1 MAARPHM
8 FRREVARSIR
18 GSLGRFLAIMG
29 IVALGCGFFAG
40 LQMTGPDMRAAADRW
55 YDGTKLWDLRVV
67 STLGFSDDDVARVRS
82 VEGVEAAMP
91 ARSCDA
97 MVSIGDEQ
105 EAARITSIDTAA
117 AAASEVTGLYTVASD
132 DPDYLNRPMLRAG
145 RWPETADECVVSSDA
160 VDGFAVGDT
169 VEVLYGAE
177 DLDDTLAVRTFHVV
191 GAVSSSDYPYTAS
204 FGSTTLGSGQI
215 DEYLY
220 VQDAAF
226 AEDMPYTEIFATVA
240 GAADE
245 LSESD
250 AYQDTVD
257 RVKDRL
263 EDREGALATARRDD
277 LRDEAQSRLDER
289 RAEYEREKTDAQ
301 ARLADAAAQLEDSH
315 TELEQ
320 GEGDYADGL
329 ASYRSGVRELAS
341 QRESAQSRLAAAEQQ
356 IADGQ
361 AQLDAQVAQLD
372 ASAEAVEQARA
383 GIPALT
389 DGIAQTDAGI
399 AQAREQAAAA
409 LAAQLGQ
416 QPTDEQVDALLAEN
430 VDYQQALATRSA
442 LADQLTQAQA
452 AVDAYDQGRAAA
464 AAAQDKLDA
473 STRELATQ
481 QAAAQKKLAAA
492 QARLD
497 AAQGRLSSSRA
508 QLDAGWA
515 DYQTGKAEYDRQRAE
530 ADERFAD
537 AEHDLDAAQ
546 DEIDSIEL
554 PDIYLLDRTQ
564 SEGAATYHADAGRI
578 DRIADV
584 FPAMIFL
591 VAALVALTT
600 MTRMVED
607 DRIQIGT
614 YKALGYGTAT
624 IASKYLAY
632 AAIAGTAGAAVG
644 TLVLTQVLPYIITNS
659 YAIIYATPLL
669 PFPMPI
675 DPVIALASGGLGV
688 GVTLLATWGAVVS
701 SLRATPAEL
710 MLPRAPKAGKRIL
723 LERAGGLWRRVSFSW
738 KVTLRNL
745 FRYKRRFAMTV
756 IGIAGCTALLLVGF
770 GLHDAIWDII
780 DRQFGPVIHYDT
792 TVGLDESS
800 TTADVDAVV
809 DYLEGTGATNIV
821 RARQENMQ
829 AGSDSYTGSLR
840 VAVLIP
846 QDAAGFA
853 DAVTFKD
860 RVSQERLSFG
870 ADDVYLP
877 EKTASLLGVGVGDR
891 IRLYDQDTIGNAVGE
906 GRRLTVTGVT
916 ENYVGNLVYV
926 GRDAW
931 AEVSGTASVEA
942 GGSGSA
948 DGDTPAGAEGA
959 EPVFATLFCAR
970 GTRVGDTRLARELH
984 DLRGVSTVTFTDE
997 TIETYRTMLGVVN
1010 LIVVV
1015 LIVSAA
1021 ALAFI
1026 VLYNLT
1032 NINIDERI
1040 REIASLRV
1048 LGFTR
1053 REVHAYVFR
1062 EIALLA
1068 AIGDALGMVAG
1079 TYLARFVVVTAE
1091 VDYVMFGRVIHPT
1104 SYLYSFG
1111 LTLVFAALVLVMM
1124 RRKLDGVSMVES
1136 LKSVD

>member
-40 LQMTGPDMRAAADRW
+40 LQMTGPDMREAADLW
-55 YDGTKLWDLRVV
+55 YDGTDLWDLRVI
-67 STLGFSDDDVARVRS
+67 STLGFSDDDVARVRA

-91 ARSCDA
+91 ARSCDVMA
-97 MVSIGDEQ
+97 SAGDEQ
-105 EAARITSIDTAA
+105 EAVRITSIDTAV
-117 AAASEVTGLYTVASD
+117 AAASQVTGLYAVTSD
-132 DPDYLNRPMLRAG
+132 DHDYLNRPMLREG
-145 RWPETADECVVSSDA
+145 RWPEAADECVVSADA

-177 DLDDTLAVRTFHVV
+177 DLDGMLEVKSFTVV
-191 GAVSSSDYPYTAS
+191 GTVSASDYPYTAN

-215 DEYLY
+215 DDYLY
-220 VQDAAF
+220 VQDDAF
-226 AEDMPYTEIFATVA
+226 VEDFPYTEIFVTVE
-240 GAADE
+240 GAIDE
-245 LSESD
+245 ASESD
-250 AYQDTVD
+250 AYQAVVN
-257 RVKDRL
+257 RVKSRL
-263 EDREGALATARRDD
+263 EDREGALASARRDD
-277 LRDEAQSRLDER
+277 LEDEAQAELDQR
-289 RAEYEREKTDAQ
+289 RADYEVEKADAEAQ
-301 ARLADAAAQLEDSH
+301 LADAAAQLEGLRAALGAGGQ
-315 TELEQ
+315 EYQ
-320 GEGDYADGL
+320 KGL
-329 ASYRSGVRELAS
+329 AAY
-341 QRESAQSRLAAAEQQ
+341 EQQ
-356 IADGQ
+356 
-361 AQLDAQVAQLD
+361 
-372 ASAEAVEQARA
+372 
-383 GIPALT
+383 
-389 DGIAQTDAGI
+389 
-399 AQAREQAAAA
+399 
-409 LAAQLGQ
+409 
-416 QPTDEQVDALLAEN
+416 
-430 VDYQQALATRSA
+430 
-442 LADQLTQAQA
+442 
-452 AVDAYDQGRAAA
+452 
-464 AAAQDKLDA
+464 
-473 STRELATQ
+473 
-481 QAAAQKKLAAA
+481 
-492 QARLD
+492 
-497 AAQGRLSSSRA
+497 
-508 QLDAGWA
+508 
-515 DYQTGKAEYDRQRAE
+515 RQE
-530 ADERFAD
+530 ADEQFAD
-537 AEHDLDAAQ
+537 AERELAEAQ
-546 DEIDSIEL
+546 AEIDAIEL
-554 PDIYLLDRTQ
+554 PDLYLLDRTQ
-564 SEGAATYHADAGRI
+564 SEGAATYHADADRI

-584 FPAMIFL
+584 FPALFFL

-632 AAIAGTAGAAVG
+632 AAIAGTVGAAAG

-659 YAIIYATPLL
+659 YAIIYATPIL

-675 DPVIALASGGLGV
+675 DPATALASGGLGV
-688 GVTLLATWGAVVS
+688 GVTLLATWGAVVT

-723 LERAGGLWRRVSFSW
+723 LERAGALWSRVSFSR

-800 TTADVDAVV
+800 TTEDVDEVV
-809 DYLEGTGATNIV
+809 AYLEDAGATNIV

-829 AGSDSYTGSLR
+829 AGSDSYSGSLR

-846 QDAAGFA
+846 QDAAGFG

-860 RVSQERLSFG
+860 RVTQEHLHFG
-870 ADDVYLP
+870 TDDVYLP
-877 EKTASLLGVGVGDR
+877 EKTASLLGVGVGDS
-891 IRLYDQDTIGNAVGE
+891 IRLYDQDAIGNAVGE
-906 GRRLTVTGVT
+906 GCALTVTGVV

-931 AEVSGTASVEA
+931 ADVNEGDAVDASTTTTDA
-942 GGSGSA
+942 SA
-948 DGDTPAGAEGA
+948 SDAIDASAA
-959 EPVFATLFCAR
+959 EPVFSTLFFAR
-970 GTRVGDTRLARELH
+970 GDQVSKQALSRGLH

-997 TIETYRTMLGVVN
+997 TIDTYRTMLGVVN

-1053 REVHAYVFR
+1053 REVHTYVFR

-1068 AIGDALGMVAG
+1068 VIGDALGMVAG

-1091 VDYVMFGRVIHPT
+1091 VDYVMFGRVIHLT

-1124 RRKLDGVSMVES
+1124 RRKLDRVSMVES

>member
-40 LQMTGPDMRAAADRW
+40 LQMTGPDMREAADLW
-55 YDGTKLWDLRVV
+55 YDGTDLWDLRVI
-67 STLGFSDDDVARVRS
+67 STLGFSDDDVARVRA

-91 ARSCDA
+91 ARSCDVMA
-97 MVSIGDEQ
+97 SAGDEQ
-105 EAARITSIDTAA
+105 EAVRITSIDTAV
-117 AAASEVTGLYTVASD
+117 AAASQVTGLYAVTSD
-132 DPDYLNRPMLRAG
+132 DHDYLNRPMLREG
-145 RWPETADECVVSSDA
+145 RWPEAADECVVSADA

-177 DLDDTLAVRTFHVV
+177 DLDGMLEVKSFTVV
-191 GAVSSSDYPYTAS
+191 GTVSASDYPYTAN

-215 DEYLY
+215 DDYLY
-220 VQDAAF
+220 VQDDAF
-226 AEDMPYTEIFATVA
+226 VEDFPYTEIFVTVE
-240 GAADE
+240 GAIDE
-245 LSESD
+245 ASESD
-250 AYQDTVD
+250 AYQAVVN
-257 RVKDRL
+257 RVKSRL
-263 EDREGALATARRDD
+263 EDREGALASARRDD
-277 LRDEAQSRLDER
+277 LEDEAQAELDQR
-289 RAEYEREKTDAQ
+289 RADYEVEKADAEAQ
-301 ARLADAAAQLEDSH
+301 LADAAAQLEGLRAALGAGGQ
-315 TELEQ
+315 EYQ
-320 GEGDYADGL
+320 KGL
-329 ASYRSGVRELAS
+329 AAY
-341 QRESAQSRLAAAEQQ
+341 EQQ
-356 IADGQ
+356 
-361 AQLDAQVAQLD
+361 
-372 ASAEAVEQARA
+372 
-383 GIPALT
+383 
-389 DGIAQTDAGI
+389 
-399 AQAREQAAAA
+399 
-409 LAAQLGQ
+409 
-416 QPTDEQVDALLAEN
+416 
-430 VDYQQALATRSA
+430 
-442 LADQLTQAQA
+442 
-452 AVDAYDQGRAAA
+452 
-464 AAAQDKLDA
+464 
-473 STRELATQ
+473 
-481 QAAAQKKLAAA
+481 
-492 QARLD
+492 
-497 AAQGRLSSSRA
+497 
-508 QLDAGWA
+508 
-515 DYQTGKAEYDRQRAE
+515 RQE
-530 ADERFAD
+530 ADEQFAD
-537 AEHDLDAAQ
+537 AERELAEAQ
-546 DEIDSIEL
+546 AEIDAIEL
-554 PDIYLLDRTQ
+554 PDLYLLDRTQ
-564 SEGAATYHADAGRI
+564 SEGAATYHADADRI

-584 FPAMIFL
+584 FPALFFL

-632 AAIAGTAGAAVG
+632 AAIAGTVGAAAG

-659 YAIIYATPLL
+659 YAIIYATPIL

-675 DPVIALASGGLGV
+675 DPATALASGGLGV
-688 GVTLLATWGAVVS
+688 GVTLLATWGAVVT

-723 LERAGGLWRRVSFSW
+723 LERAGALWSRVSFSR

-800 TTADVDAVV
+800 TTEDVDEVV
-809 DYLEGTGATNIV
+809 AYLEDAGATNIV

-829 AGSDSYTGSLR
+829 AGSDNYSGSLR

-846 QDAAGFA
+846 QDAAGFG

-860 RVSQERLSFG
+860 RVTQEHLHFG
-870 ADDVYLP
+870 TDDVYLP
-877 EKTASLLGVGVGDR
+877 EKTASLLGVGVGDS
-891 IRLYDQDTIGNAVGE
+891 IRLYDQDAIGNAVGE
-906 GRRLTVTGVT
+906 GCALTVTGVV

-931 AEVSGTASVEA
+931 ADVNEGDAVDASTTTTDA
-942 GGSGSA
+942 SA
-948 DGDTPAGAEGA
+948 SDAIDASAA
-959 EPVFATLFCAR
+959 EPVFSTLFFAR
-970 GTRVGDTRLARELH
+970 GDQVSKQALSRGLH

-997 TIETYRTMLGVVN
+997 TIDTYRTMLGVVN

-1053 REVHAYVFR
+1053 REVHTYVFR

-1068 AIGDALGMVAG
+1068 VIGDALGMVAG

-1091 VDYVMFGRVIHPT
+1091 VDYVMFGRVIHLT

-1124 RRKLDGVSMVES
+1124 RRKLDRVSMVES

>member
-40 LQMTGPDMRAAADRW
+40 LQMTGPDMREAADLW
-55 YDGTKLWDLRVV
+55 YDGTDLWDLRVI
-67 STLGFSDDDVARVRS
+67 STLGFSDDDVARVRA

-91 ARSCDA
+91 ARSCDVMA
-97 MVSIGDEQ
+97 SAGDEQ
-105 EAARITSIDTAA
+105 EAVRITSIDTAV
-117 AAASEVTGLYTVASD
+117 AAASQVTGLYAVTSD
-132 DPDYLNRPMLRAG
+132 DHDYLNRPMLREG
-145 RWPETADECVVSSDA
+145 RWPEAAGECVVSADA

-169 VEVLYGAE
+169 VQVLYGAE
-177 DLDDTLAVRTFHVV
+177 DLDGTLEVRSFTVV
-191 GAVSSSDYPYTAS
+191 GTVSASDYPYTAN

-215 DEYLY
+215 DDYLY
-220 VQDAAF
+220 VQDDAF
-226 AEDMPYTEIFATVA
+226 AEDFPYTEIFVTVE
-240 GAADE
+240 GAVDE
-245 LSESD
+245 ASESD
-250 AYQDTVD
+250 AYQAVVN
-257 RVKDRL
+257 RVKSRL
-263 EDREGALATARRDD
+263 EDREGALASARRDD
-277 LRDEAQSRLDER
+277 LEDEAQAELDQR
-289 RAEYEREKTDAQ
+289 RADYEVEKADAEAQ
-301 ARLADAAAQLEDSH
+301 LADAAAQLEGLRAALGAGGQ
-315 TELEQ
+315 EYQ
-320 GEGDYADGL
+320 KGL
-329 ASYRSGVRELAS
+329 AAY
-341 QRESAQSRLAAAEQQ
+341 EQQ
-356 IADGQ
+356 
-361 AQLDAQVAQLD
+361 
-372 ASAEAVEQARA
+372 
-383 GIPALT
+383 
-389 DGIAQTDAGI
+389 
-399 AQAREQAAAA
+399 
-409 LAAQLGQ
+409 
-416 QPTDEQVDALLAEN
+416 
-430 VDYQQALATRSA
+430 
-442 LADQLTQAQA
+442 
-452 AVDAYDQGRAAA
+452 
-464 AAAQDKLDA
+464 
-473 STRELATQ
+473 
-481 QAAAQKKLAAA
+481 
-492 QARLD
+492 
-497 AAQGRLSSSRA
+497 
-508 QLDAGWA
+508 
-515 DYQTGKAEYDRQRAE
+515 RQE
-530 ADERFAD
+530 ADEQFAD
-537 AEHDLDAAQ
+537 AERELAEAQ
-546 DEIDSIEL
+546 AEIDAIEL
-554 PDIYLLDRTQ
+554 PDLYLLDRTQ
-564 SEGAATYHADAGRI
+564 SEGAATYHADADRI

-584 FPAMIFL
+584 FPALFFL

-632 AAIAGTAGAAVG
+632 AAIAGTVGAAAG

-659 YAIIYATPLL
+659 YAIIYATPIL

-675 DPVIALASGGLGV
+675 DPATALASGGLGV
-688 GVTLLATWGAVVS
+688 GVTLLATWGAVVT

-723 LERAGGLWRRVSFSW
+723 LERAGALWSRVSFSW

-800 TTADVDAVV
+800 TTEDVDEVV
-809 DYLEGTGATNIV
+809 AYLEDAGATNIV

-829 AGSDSYTGSLR
+829 AGSDSYSGSLR

-860 RVSQERLSFG
+860 RVTQEHLQFS

-877 EKTASLLGVGVGDR
+877 EKTASLLGVGVGDS
-891 IRLYDQDTIGNAVGE
+891 IRLYDQDAIGNAVGE
-906 GRRLTVTGVT
+906 GRSLTVTGVV

-931 AEVSGTASVEA
+931 ADVGEGDAVDASTTTADA
-942 GGSGSA
+942 SA
-948 DGDTPAGAEGA
+948 SDAIDASAA
-959 EPVFATLFCAR
+959 EPVFSTLFFAR
-970 GTRVGDTRLARELH
+970 GDQVSKQSLSRGLH

-997 TIETYRTMLGVVN
+997 TIDTYRTMLGVVN

-1068 AIGDALGMVAG
+1068 VIGDALGMVAG

-1091 VDYVMFGRVIHPT
+1091 VDYVMFGRVIHLT

>member
-40 LQMTGPDMRAAADRW
+40 LQMTGPDMREAADLW
-55 YDGTKLWDLRVV
+55 YDGTDLWDLRVI
-67 STLGFSDDDVARVRS
+67 STLGFSDDDVARVRA

-91 ARSCDA
+91 ARSCDVMA
-97 MVSIGDEQ
+97 SAGDEQ
-105 EAARITSIDTAA
+105 EAVRITSIDTAV
-117 AAASEVTGLYTVASD
+117 AAASQVTGLYAVTSD
-132 DPDYLNRPMLRAG
+132 DHDYLNRPMLREG
-145 RWPETADECVVSSDA
+145 RWPEAADECVVSADA

-177 DLDDTLAVRTFHVV
+177 DLDGMLEVKSFTVV
-191 GAVSSSDYPYTAS
+191 GTVSASDYPYTAN

-215 DEYLY
+215 DDYLY
-220 VQDAAF
+220 VQDDAF
-226 AEDMPYTEIFATVA
+226 VEDFPYTEIFVTVE
-240 GAADE
+240 GAIDE
-245 LSESD
+245 ASESD
-250 AYQDTVD
+250 AYQAVVN
-257 RVKDRL
+257 RVKSRL
-263 EDREGALATARRDD
+263 EDREGALASARRDD
-277 LRDEAQSRLDER
+277 LEDEAQAELDQR
-289 RAEYEREKTDAQ
+289 RADYEVEKADAEAQ
-301 ARLADAAAQLEDSH
+301 LADAAAQLEGLRAALGAGGQ
-315 TELEQ
+315 EYQ
-320 GEGDYADGL
+320 KGL
-329 ASYRSGVRELAS
+329 AAY
-341 QRESAQSRLAAAEQQ
+341 EQQ
-356 IADGQ
+356 
-361 AQLDAQVAQLD
+361 
-372 ASAEAVEQARA
+372 
-383 GIPALT
+383 
-389 DGIAQTDAGI
+389 
-399 AQAREQAAAA
+399 
-409 LAAQLGQ
+409 
-416 QPTDEQVDALLAEN
+416 
-430 VDYQQALATRSA
+430 
-442 LADQLTQAQA
+442 
-452 AVDAYDQGRAAA
+452 
-464 AAAQDKLDA
+464 
-473 STRELATQ
+473 
-481 QAAAQKKLAAA
+481 
-492 QARLD
+492 
-497 AAQGRLSSSRA
+497 
-508 QLDAGWA
+508 
-515 DYQTGKAEYDRQRAE
+515 RQE
-530 ADERFAD
+530 ADEQFAD
-537 AEHDLDAAQ
+537 AERELAEAQ
-546 DEIDSIEL
+546 AEIDAIEL
-554 PDIYLLDRTQ
+554 PDLYLLDRTQ
-564 SEGAATYHADAGRI
+564 SEGAATYHADADRI

-584 FPAMIFL
+584 FPALFFL

-632 AAIAGTAGAAVG
+632 AAIAGTVGAAAG

-659 YAIIYATPLL
+659 YAIIYATPIL

-675 DPVIALASGGLGV
+675 DPATALASGGLGV
-688 GVTLLATWGAVVS
+688 GVTLLATWGAVVT

-723 LERAGGLWRRVSFSW
+723 LERAGALWSRVSFSW

-800 TTADVDAVV
+800 TTEDVDEVV
-809 DYLEGTGATNIV
+809 AYLEDAGATNIV

-829 AGSDSYTGSLR
+829 AGSDNYSGSLR

-846 QDAAGFA
+846 QDAAGFG

-860 RVSQERLSFG
+860 RVTQEHLHFG
-870 ADDVYLP
+870 TDDVYLP
-877 EKTASLLGVGVGDR
+877 EKTASLLGVGVGDS
-891 IRLYDQDTIGNAVGE
+891 IRLYDQDAIGNAVGE
-906 GRRLTVTGVT
+906 GCALTVTGVV

-931 AEVSGTASVEA
+931 ADVGEGDAVDASTTTADATASDA
-942 GGSGSA
+942 IDASA
-948 DGDTPAGAEGA
+948 A
-959 EPVFATLFCAR
+959 EPVFSTLFFAR
-970 GTRVGDTRLARELH
+970 GDQVSKQALSRGLH

-997 TIETYRTMLGVVN
+997 TIDTYRTMLGVVN

-1053 REVHAYVFR
+1053 REVHTYVFR

-1068 AIGDALGMVAG
+1068 VIGDALGMVAG

-1091 VDYVMFGRVIHPT
+1091 VDYVMFGRVIHLT

-1124 RRKLDGVSMVES
+1124 RRKLDRVSMVES

>member
-40 LQMTGPDMRAAADRW
+40 LQMTGPDMREAADLW
-55 YDGTKLWDLRVV
+55 YDGTDLWDLRVI
-67 STLGFSDDDVARVRS
+67 STLGFSDDDVARVRA

-91 ARSCDA
+91 ARSCDVMA
-97 MVSIGDEQ
+97 SAGDEQ
-105 EAARITSIDTAA
+105 EAVRITSIDTAV
-117 AAASEVTGLYTVASD
+117 AAASQVTGLYAVTSD
-132 DPDYLNRPMLRAG
+132 DHDYLNRPMLREG
-145 RWPETADECVVSSDA
+145 RWPEAADECVVSADA

-177 DLDDTLAVRTFHVV
+177 DLDGMLEVKSFTVV
-191 GAVSSSDYPYTAS
+191 GTVSASDYPYTAN

-215 DEYLY
+215 DDYLY
-220 VQDAAF
+220 VQDDAF
-226 AEDMPYTEIFATVA
+226 VEDFPYTEIFVTVE
-240 GAADE
+240 GAIDE
-245 LSESD
+245 ASESD
-250 AYQDTVD
+250 AYQAVVN
-257 RVKDRL
+257 RVKSRL
-263 EDREGALATARRDD
+263 EDREGALASARRDD
-277 LRDEAQSRLDER
+277 LEDEAQAELDQR
-289 RAEYEREKTDAQ
+289 RADYEVEKADAEAQ
-301 ARLADAAAQLEDSH
+301 LADAAAQLEGLRAALGAGGQ
-315 TELEQ
+315 EYQ
-320 GEGDYADGL
+320 KGL
-329 ASYRSGVRELAS
+329 AAY
-341 QRESAQSRLAAAEQQ
+341 EQQ
-356 IADGQ
+356 
-361 AQLDAQVAQLD
+361 
-372 ASAEAVEQARA
+372 
-383 GIPALT
+383 
-389 DGIAQTDAGI
+389 
-399 AQAREQAAAA
+399 
-409 LAAQLGQ
+409 
-416 QPTDEQVDALLAEN
+416 
-430 VDYQQALATRSA
+430 
-442 LADQLTQAQA
+442 
-452 AVDAYDQGRAAA
+452 
-464 AAAQDKLDA
+464 
-473 STRELATQ
+473 
-481 QAAAQKKLAAA
+481 
-492 QARLD
+492 
-497 AAQGRLSSSRA
+497 
-508 QLDAGWA
+508 
-515 DYQTGKAEYDRQRAE
+515 RQE
-530 ADERFAD
+530 ADEQFAD
-537 AEHDLDAAQ
+537 AERELAEAQ
-546 DEIDSIEL
+546 AEIDAIEL
-554 PDIYLLDRTQ
+554 PDLYLLDRTQ
-564 SEGAATYHADAGRI
+564 SEGAATYHADADRI

-584 FPAMIFL
+584 FPALFFL

-632 AAIAGTAGAAVG
+632 AAIAGTVGAAAG

-659 YAIIYATPLL
+659 YAIIYATPIL

-675 DPVIALASGGLGV
+675 DPATALASGGLGV
-688 GVTLLATWGAVVS
+688 GVTLLATWGAVVT

-723 LERAGGLWRRVSFSW
+723 LERAGALWSRVSFSW

-800 TTADVDAVV
+800 TTEDVDEVV
-809 DYLEGTGATNIV
+809 AYLEDAGATNIV

-829 AGSDSYTGSLR
+829 AGSDSYSGSLR

-846 QDAAGFA
+846 QDAAGFG

-860 RVSQERLSFG
+860 RVTQEHLHFG
-870 ADDVYLP
+870 TDDVYLP
-877 EKTASLLGVGVGDR
+877 EKTASLLGVGVGDS
-891 IRLYDQDTIGNAVGE
+891 IRLYDQDAIGNAVGE
-906 GRRLTVTGVT
+906 GCALTVTGVV

-931 AEVSGTASVEA
+931 ADVNEGDAVDASTTTTDA
-942 GGSGSA
+942 SA
-948 DGDTPAGAEGA
+948 SDAIDASAA
-959 EPVFATLFCAR
+959 EPVFSTLFFAR
-970 GTRVGDTRLARELH
+970 GDQVSKQALSRGLH

-997 TIETYRTMLGVVN
+997 TIDTYRTMLGVVN

-1053 REVHAYVFR
+1053 REVHTYVFR

-1068 AIGDALGMVAG
+1068 VIGDALGMVAG

-1091 VDYVMFGRVIHPT
+1091 VDYVMFGRVIHLT

-1124 RRKLDGVSMVES
+1124 RRKLDRVSMVES

>member
-40 LQMTGPDMRAAADRW
+40 LQMTGPDMREAADLW
-55 YDGTKLWDLRVV
+55 YDGTDLWDLRVI
-67 STLGFSDDDVARVRS
+67 STLGFSDDDVARVRA

-91 ARSCDA
+91 ARSCDVMA
-97 MVSIGDEQ
+97 SAGDEQ
-105 EAARITSIDTAA
+105 EAVRITSIDTAV
-117 AAASEVTGLYTVASD
+117 AAASQVTGLYAVTSD
-132 DPDYLNRPMLRAG
+132 DHDYLNRPMLREG
-145 RWPETADECVVSSDA
+145 RWPEAADECVVSADA

-177 DLDDTLAVRTFHVV
+177 DLDGMLEVKSFTVV
-191 GAVSSSDYPYTAS
+191 GTVSASDYPYTAN

-215 DEYLY
+215 DDYLY
-220 VQDAAF
+220 VQDDAF
-226 AEDMPYTEIFATVA
+226 VEDFPYTEIFVTVE
-240 GAADE
+240 GAIDE
-245 LSESD
+245 ASESD
-250 AYQDTVD
+250 AYQAVVN
-257 RVKDRL
+257 RVKSRL
-263 EDREGALATARRDD
+263 EDREGALASARRDD
-277 LRDEAQSRLDER
+277 LEDEAQAELDQR
-289 RAEYEREKTDAQ
+289 RADYEVEKADAEAQ
-301 ARLADAAAQLEDSH
+301 LADAAAQLEGLRAALGAGGQ
-315 TELEQ
+315 EYQ
-320 GEGDYADGL
+320 KGL
-329 ASYRSGVRELAS
+329 AAY
-341 QRESAQSRLAAAEQQ
+341 EQQ
-356 IADGQ
+356 
-361 AQLDAQVAQLD
+361 
-372 ASAEAVEQARA
+372 
-383 GIPALT
+383 
-389 DGIAQTDAGI
+389 
-399 AQAREQAAAA
+399 
-409 LAAQLGQ
+409 
-416 QPTDEQVDALLAEN
+416 
-430 VDYQQALATRSA
+430 
-442 LADQLTQAQA
+442 
-452 AVDAYDQGRAAA
+452 
-464 AAAQDKLDA
+464 
-473 STRELATQ
+473 
-481 QAAAQKKLAAA
+481 
-492 QARLD
+492 
-497 AAQGRLSSSRA
+497 
-508 QLDAGWA
+508 
-515 DYQTGKAEYDRQRAE
+515 RQE
-530 ADERFAD
+530 ADEQFAD
-537 AEHDLDAAQ
+537 AERELAEAQ
-546 DEIDSIEL
+546 AEIDAIEL
-554 PDIYLLDRTQ
+554 PDLYLLDRTQ
-564 SEGAATYHADAGRI
+564 SEGAATYHADADRI

-584 FPAMIFL
+584 FPALFFL

-632 AAIAGTAGAAVG
+632 AAIAGTVGAAAG
-644 TLVLTQVLPYIITNS
+644 TLVLTQVLPYNITNS
-659 YAIIYATPLL
+659 YAIIYATPIL

-675 DPVIALASGGLGV
+675 DPATALASGGLGV
-688 GVTLLATWGAVVS
+688 GVTLLATWGAVVT

-723 LERAGGLWRRVSFSW
+723 LERAGALWSRVSFSR

-800 TTADVDAVV
+800 TTEDVDEVV
-809 DYLEGTGATNIV
+809 AYLEDAGATNIV

-829 AGSDSYTGSLR
+829 AGSDSYSGSLR

-846 QDAAGFA
+846 QDAAGFG

-860 RVSQERLSFG
+860 RVTQEHLHFG
-870 ADDVYLP
+870 TDDVYLP
-877 EKTASLLGVGVGDR
+877 EKTASLLGVGVGDS
-891 IRLYDQDTIGNAVGE
+891 IRLYDQDAIGNAVGE
-906 GRRLTVTGVT
+906 GCALTVTGVV

-931 AEVSGTASVEA
+931 ADVNEGDAVDASTTTTDA
-942 GGSGSA
+942 SA
-948 DGDTPAGAEGA
+948 SDAIDASAA
-959 EPVFATLFCAR
+959 EPVFSTLFFAR
-970 GTRVGDTRLARELH
+970 GDQVSKQALSRGLH

-997 TIETYRTMLGVVN
+997 TIDTYRTMLGVVN

-1053 REVHAYVFR
+1053 REVHTYVFR

-1068 AIGDALGMVAG
+1068 VIGDALGMVAG

-1091 VDYVMFGRVIHPT
+1091 VDYVMFGRVIHLT

-1124 RRKLDGVSMVES
+1124 RRKLDRVSMVES

>member
-40 LQMTGPDMRAAADRW
+40 LQMTGPDMREAADLW
-55 YDGTKLWDLRVV
+55 YDGTDLWDLRVI
-67 STLGFSDDDVARVRS
+67 STLGFSDDDVARVRA

-91 ARSCDA
+91 ARSCDVMA
-97 MVSIGDEQ
+97 SAGDEQ
-105 EAARITSIDTAA
+105 EAVRITSIDTAV
-117 AAASEVTGLYTVASD
+117 AAASQVTGLYAVTSD
-132 DPDYLNRPMLRAG
+132 DHDYLNRPMLREG
-145 RWPETADECVVSSDA
+145 RWPEAADECVVSADA

-177 DLDDTLAVRTFHVV
+177 DLDGMLEVKSFTVV
-191 GAVSSSDYPYTAS
+191 GTVSASDYPYTAN

-215 DEYLY
+215 DDYLY
-220 VQDAAF
+220 VQDDAF
-226 AEDMPYTEIFATVA
+226 VEDFPYTEIFVTVE
-240 GAADE
+240 GAIDE
-245 LSESD
+245 ASESD
-250 AYQDTVD
+250 AYQAVVN
-257 RVKDRL
+257 RVKSRL
-263 EDREGALATARRDD
+263 EDREGALASARRDD
-277 LRDEAQSRLDER
+277 LEDEAQAELDQR
-289 RAEYEREKTDAQ
+289 RADYEVEKADAEAQ
-301 ARLADAAAQLEDSH
+301 LADAAAQLESSH
-315 TELEQ
+315 TELEN
-320 GEGDYADGL
+320 GEAQYASGL
-329 ASYRSGVRELAS
+329 ADYQAGVNALATQRSDAES
-341 QRESAQSRLAAAEQQ
+341 QLAAAEQQ
-356 IADGQ
+356 IADTQ
-361 AQLDAQVAQLD
+361 AQLDAQTAQLD
-372 ASAEAVEQARA
+372 ASAEQIEQLRAAIPMMAEGVE
-383 GIPALT
+383 
-389 DGIAQTDAGI
+389 
-399 AQAREQAAAA
+399 
-409 LAAQLGQ
+409 
-416 QPTDEQVDALLAEN
+416 
-430 VDYQQALATRSA
+430 
-442 LADQLTQAQA
+442 QAQA

-464 AAAQDKLDA
+464 ATAQAQLDA
-473 STRELATQ
+473 TRADLVNRKAEAEQQLAT
-481 QAAAQKKLAAA
+481 A

-497 AAQGRLSSSRA
+497 AAQAQLSSSRA
-508 QLDAGWA
+508 RLDASWEE
-515 DYQTGKAEYDRQRAE
+515 YRTGKAEYDQKRAD

-537 AEHDLDAAQ
+537 AERELAEAQ
-546 DEIDSIEL
+546 AEIDAIEL
-554 PDIYLLDRTQ
+554 PDLYLLDRTQ
-564 SEGAATYHADAGRI
+564 SEGAATYHADADRI

-584 FPAMIFL
+584 FPALFFL

-632 AAIAGTAGAAVG
+632 AAIAGTVGAAAG

-659 YAIIYATPLL
+659 YAIIYATPIL

-675 DPVIALASGGLGV
+675 DPATALASGGLGV
-688 GVTLLATWGAVVS
+688 GVTLLATWGAVVT

-723 LERAGGLWRRVSFSW
+723 LERAGALWSRVSFSW

-800 TTADVDAVV
+800 TTEDVDEVV
-809 DYLEGTGATNIV
+809 AYLEDAGATNIV

-829 AGSDSYTGSLR
+829 AGSDNYSGSLR

-846 QDAAGFA
+846 QDAAGFG

-860 RVSQERLSFG
+860 RVTQEHLHFG
-870 ADDVYLP
+870 TDDVYLP
-877 EKTASLLGVGVGDR
+877 EKTASLLGVGVGDS
-891 IRLYDQDTIGNAVGE
+891 IRLYDQDAIGNAVGE
-906 GRRLTVTGVT
+906 GCALTVTGVV

-931 AEVSGTASVEA
+931 ADVNEGDAVDASTTTTDA
-942 GGSGSA
+942 SA
-948 DGDTPAGAEGA
+948 SDAIDASAA
-959 EPVFATLFCAR
+959 EPVFSTLFFAR
-970 GTRVGDTRLARELH
+970 GDQVSKQALSRGLH

-997 TIETYRTMLGVVN
+997 TIDTYRTMLGVVN

-1053 REVHAYVFR
+1053 REVHTYVFR

-1068 AIGDALGMVAG
+1068 VIGDALGMVAG

-1091 VDYVMFGRVIHPT
+1091 VDYVMFGRVIHLT

-1124 RRKLDGVSMVES
+1124 RRKLDRVSMVES

>member
-40 LQMTGPDMRAAADRW
+40 LQMTGPDMREAADRW
-55 YDGTKLWDLRVV
+55 YDGTNLWDLRVI
-67 STLGFSDDDVARVRS
+67 STLGFSDDDVARVRA

-91 ARSCDA
+91 ARSCDVMA
-97 MVSIGDEQ
+97 SAGDEQ
-105 EAARITSIDTAA
+105 EAVRITSIDTDVAA
-117 AAASEVTGLYTVASD
+117 AAQVTGLYAVTSD
-132 DPDYLNRPMLRAG
+132 DHDYLNRPMLREG
-145 RWPETADECVVSSDA
+145 RWPEAAGECVVSADA

-169 VEVLYGAE
+169 VQVLYGAE
-177 DLDDTLAVRTFHVV
+177 DLDGTLEVRSFTVV
-191 GAVSSSDYPYTAS
+191 GTVSASDYPYTAN

-215 DEYLY
+215 DDYLY
-220 VQDAAF
+220 VQDDAF
-226 AEDMPYTEIFATVA
+226 AEDFPYTEIFVTVE
-240 GAADE
+240 GAVDE
-245 LSESD
+245 ASESD
-250 AYQDTVD
+250 AYQAVVN
-257 RVKDRL
+257 RVKSRL
-263 EDREGALATARRDD
+263 EDREGALASARRDD
-277 LRDEAQSRLDER
+277 LEDEAQAELDQR
-289 RAEYEREKTDAQ
+289 RADYEVEKADAEAQ
-301 ARLADAAAQLEDSH
+301 LADAAAQLEGLRAALGAGGQ
-315 TELEQ
+315 EYQ
-320 GEGDYADGL
+320 KGL
-329 ASYRSGVRELAS
+329 AAY
-341 QRESAQSRLAAAEQQ
+341 EQQ
-356 IADGQ
+356 
-361 AQLDAQVAQLD
+361 
-372 ASAEAVEQARA
+372 
-383 GIPALT
+383 
-389 DGIAQTDAGI
+389 
-399 AQAREQAAAA
+399 
-409 LAAQLGQ
+409 
-416 QPTDEQVDALLAEN
+416 
-430 VDYQQALATRSA
+430 
-442 LADQLTQAQA
+442 
-452 AVDAYDQGRAAA
+452 
-464 AAAQDKLDA
+464 
-473 STRELATQ
+473 
-481 QAAAQKKLAAA
+481 
-492 QARLD
+492 
-497 AAQGRLSSSRA
+497 
-508 QLDAGWA
+508 
-515 DYQTGKAEYDRQRAE
+515 RQE
-530 ADERFAD
+530 ADEQFAD
-537 AEHDLDAAQ
+537 AERELAEAQ
-546 DEIDSIEL
+546 AEIDAIEL
-554 PDIYLLDRTQ
+554 PDLYLLDRTQ
-564 SEGAATYHADAGRI
+564 SEGAATYHADADRI

-584 FPAMIFL
+584 FPALFFL

-632 AAIAGTAGAAVG
+632 AAIAGTVGAAAG

-659 YAIIYATPLL
+659 YAIIYATPIL

-675 DPVIALASGGLGV
+675 DPATALASGGLGV
-688 GVTLLATWGAVVS
+688 GVTLLATWGAVVT

-723 LERAGGLWRRVSFSW
+723 LERAGALWSRVSFSW

-800 TTADVDAVV
+800 TTEDVDEVV
-809 DYLEGTGATNIV
+809 AYLEDAGAINIV

-829 AGSDSYTGSLR
+829 AGSDSYSGSLR

-860 RVSQERLSFG
+860 RVTQEHLQFS

-877 EKTASLLGVGVGDR
+877 EKTASLLGVGVGDS
-891 IRLYDQDTIGNAVGE
+891 IRLYDQDAIGNAVGE
-906 GRRLTVTGVT
+906 GRALTVTGVV
-916 ENYVGNLVYV
+916 ENYVGNLVYA

-931 AEVSGTASVEA
+931 ADVGEGDAVDASPTTADATASDA
-942 GGSGSA
+942 IDASA
-948 DGDTPAGAEGA
+948 A
-959 EPVFATLFCAR
+959 EPVFSTLFFAR
-970 GTRVGDTRLARELH
+970 GDQVSKQALSRGLH

-997 TIETYRTMLGVVN
+997 TIDTYRTMLGVVN

-1068 AIGDALGMVAG
+1068 VIGDALGMVAG
-1079 TYLARFVVVTAE
+1079 TYLANFVVVTAE
-1091 VDYVMFGRVIHPT
+1091 VDYVMFGRVIHLT

-1124 RRKLDGVSMVES
+1124 RRKLDRVSMVES

>member
-40 LQMTGPDMRAAADRW
+40 LQMTGPDMREAADLW
-55 YDGTKLWDLRVV
+55 YDGTDLWDLRVI
-67 STLGFSDDDVARVRS
+67 STLGFSDDDVARVRA

-91 ARSCDA
+91 ARSCDVMA
-97 MVSIGDEQ
+97 SAGDEQ
-105 EAARITSIDTAA
+105 EAVRITSIDTAV
-117 AAASEVTGLYTVASD
+117 AAASQVTGLYAVTSD
-132 DPDYLNRPMLRAG
+132 DHDYLNRPMLREG
-145 RWPETADECVVSSDA
+145 RWPEAADECVVSADA

-177 DLDDTLAVRTFHVV
+177 DLDGMLEVKSFTVV
-191 GAVSSSDYPYTAS
+191 GTVSASDYPYTAN

-215 DEYLY
+215 DDYLY
-220 VQDAAF
+220 VQDDAF
-226 AEDMPYTEIFATVA
+226 VEDFPYTEIFVTVE
-240 GAADE
+240 GAIDE
-245 LSESD
+245 ASESD
-250 AYQDTVD
+250 AYQAVVN
-257 RVKDRL
+257 RVKSRL
-263 EDREGALATARRDD
+263 EDREGALASARRDD
-277 LRDEAQSRLDER
+277 LEDEAQAELDQR
-289 RAEYEREKTDAQ
+289 RADYEVEKADAEAQ
-301 ARLADAAAQLEDSH
+301 LADAAAQLEGLRAALGAGGQ
-315 TELEQ
+315 EYQ
-320 GEGDYADGL
+320 KGL
-329 ASYRSGVRELAS
+329 AAY
-341 QRESAQSRLAAAEQQ
+341 EQQ
-356 IADGQ
+356 
-361 AQLDAQVAQLD
+361 
-372 ASAEAVEQARA
+372 
-383 GIPALT
+383 
-389 DGIAQTDAGI
+389 
-399 AQAREQAAAA
+399 
-409 LAAQLGQ
+409 
-416 QPTDEQVDALLAEN
+416 
-430 VDYQQALATRSA
+430 
-442 LADQLTQAQA
+442 
-452 AVDAYDQGRAAA
+452 
-464 AAAQDKLDA
+464 
-473 STRELATQ
+473 
-481 QAAAQKKLAAA
+481 
-492 QARLD
+492 
-497 AAQGRLSSSRA
+497 
-508 QLDAGWA
+508 
-515 DYQTGKAEYDRQRAE
+515 RQE
-530 ADERFAD
+530 ADEQFAD
-537 AEHDLDAAQ
+537 AERELAEAQ
-546 DEIDSIEL
+546 AEIDAIEL
-554 PDIYLLDRTQ
+554 PDLYLLDRTQ
-564 SEGAATYHADAGRI
+564 SEGAATYHADADRI

-584 FPAMIFL
+584 FPALFFL

-632 AAIAGTAGAAVG
+632 AAIAGTVGAAAG
-644 TLVLTQVLPYIITNS
+644 TLVLTQVLPYNITNS
-659 YAIIYATPLL
+659 YAIIYATPIL

-675 DPVIALASGGLGV
+675 DPATALASGGLGV
-688 GVTLLATWGAVVS
+688 GVTLLATWGAVVT

-723 LERAGGLWRRVSFSW
+723 LERAGALWSRVSFSR

-800 TTADVDAVV
+800 TTEDVDEVV
-809 DYLEGTGATNIV
+809 AYLEDAGATNIV

-829 AGSDSYTGSLR
+829 AGSDNYSGSLR

-846 QDAAGFA
+846 QDAAGFG

-860 RVSQERLSFG
+860 RVTQEHLHFG
-870 ADDVYLP
+870 TDDVYLP
-877 EKTASLLGVGVGDR
+877 EKTASLLGVGVGDS
-891 IRLYDQDTIGNAVGE
+891 IRLYDQDAIGNAVGE
-906 GRRLTVTGVT
+906 GCALTVTGVV

-931 AEVSGTASVEA
+931 ADVNEGDAVDASTTTTDA
-942 GGSGSA
+942 SA
-948 DGDTPAGAEGA
+948 SDAIDASAA
-959 EPVFATLFCAR
+959 EPVFSTLFFAR
-970 GTRVGDTRLARELH
+970 GDQVSKQALSRGLH

-997 TIETYRTMLGVVN
+997 TIDTYRTMLGVVN

-1053 REVHAYVFR
+1053 REVHTYVFR

-1068 AIGDALGMVAG
+1068 VIGDALGMVAG

-1091 VDYVMFGRVIHPT
+1091 VDYVMFGRVIHLT

-1124 RRKLDGVSMVES
+1124 RRKLDRVSMVES

>member
-40 LQMTGPDMRAAADRW
+40 LQMTGPDMREAADRW
-55 YDGTKLWDLRVV
+55 YDGTNLWDLRVI
-67 STLGFSDDDVARVRS
+67 STLGFSDDDVARVRA

-91 ARSCDA
+91 ARSCDVMA
-97 MVSIGDEQ
+97 SAGDEQ
-105 EAARITSIDTAA
+105 EAVRITSIDTAV
-117 AAASEVTGLYTVASD
+117 AAASQVTGLYAVTSD
-132 DPDYLNRPMLRAG
+132 DHDYLNRPMLREG
-145 RWPETADECVVSSDA
+145 RWPEAADECVVSADA

-177 DLDDTLAVRTFHVV
+177 DLDGMLEVKSFTVV
-191 GAVSSSDYPYTAS
+191 GTVSASDYPYTAN

-215 DEYLY
+215 DDYLY
-220 VQDAAF
+220 VQDDAF
-226 AEDMPYTEIFATVA
+226 VEDFPYTEIFVTVE
-240 GAADE
+240 GAIDE
-245 LSESD
+245 ASESD
-250 AYQDTVD
+250 AYQAVVN
-257 RVKDRL
+257 RVKSRL
-263 EDREGALATARRDD
+263 EDREGALASARRDD
-277 LRDEAQSRLDER
+277 LEDEAQAELDQR
-289 RAEYEREKTDAQ
+289 RADYEVEKADAEAQ
-301 ARLADAAAQLEDSH
+301 LADAAAQLEGLRAALGAGGQ
-315 TELEQ
+315 EYQ
-320 GEGDYADGL
+320 KGL
-329 ASYRSGVRELAS
+329 AAY
-341 QRESAQSRLAAAEQQ
+341 EQQ
-356 IADGQ
+356 
-361 AQLDAQVAQLD
+361 
-372 ASAEAVEQARA
+372 
-383 GIPALT
+383 
-389 DGIAQTDAGI
+389 
-399 AQAREQAAAA
+399 
-409 LAAQLGQ
+409 
-416 QPTDEQVDALLAEN
+416 
-430 VDYQQALATRSA
+430 
-442 LADQLTQAQA
+442 
-452 AVDAYDQGRAAA
+452 
-464 AAAQDKLDA
+464 
-473 STRELATQ
+473 
-481 QAAAQKKLAAA
+481 
-492 QARLD
+492 
-497 AAQGRLSSSRA
+497 
-508 QLDAGWA
+508 
-515 DYQTGKAEYDRQRAE
+515 RQE
-530 ADERFAD
+530 ADEQFAD
-537 AEHDLDAAQ
+537 AERELAEAQ
-546 DEIDSIEL
+546 AEIDAIEL
-554 PDIYLLDRTQ
+554 PDLYLLDRTQ
-564 SEGAATYHADAGRI
+564 SEGAATYHADADRI

-584 FPAMIFL
+584 FPALFFL

-632 AAIAGTAGAAVG
+632 AAIAGTVGAAAG

-659 YAIIYATPLL
+659 YAIIYATPIL

-675 DPVIALASGGLGV
+675 DPATALASGGLGV
-688 GVTLLATWGAVVS
+688 GVTLLATWGAVVT

-723 LERAGGLWRRVSFSW
+723 LERAGALWSRVSFSR

-800 TTADVDAVV
+800 TTEDVDEVV
-809 DYLEGTGATNIV
+809 AYLEDAGATNIV

-829 AGSDSYTGSLR
+829 AGSDNYSGSLR

-846 QDAAGFA
+846 QDAAGFG

-860 RVSQERLSFG
+860 RVTQEHLHFG
-870 ADDVYLP
+870 TDDVYLP
-877 EKTASLLGVGVGDR
+877 EKTASLLGVGVGDS
-891 IRLYDQDTIGNAVGE
+891 IRLYDQDAIGNAVGE
-906 GRRLTVTGVT
+906 GCALTVTGVV
-916 ENYVGNLVYV
+916 ENYVGNRVYV

-931 AEVSGTASVEA
+931 ADVNEGDAVDASTTTTDA
-942 GGSGSA
+942 SA
-948 DGDTPAGAEGA
+948 SDAIDASAA
-959 EPVFATLFCAR
+959 EPVFSTLFFAR
-970 GTRVGDTRLARELH
+970 GDQVSKQALSRGLH

-997 TIETYRTMLGVVN
+997 TIDTYRTMLGVVN

-1053 REVHAYVFR
+1053 REVHTYVFR

-1068 AIGDALGMVAG
+1068 VIGDALGMVAG

-1091 VDYVMFGRVIHPT
+1091 VDYVMFGRVIHLT

-1124 RRKLDGVSMVES
+1124 RRKLDRVSMVES

>member
-1 MAARPHM
+1 M
-8 FRREVARSIR
+8 I
-18 GSLGRFLAIMG
+18 
-29 IVALGCGFFAG
+29 
-40 LQMTGPDMRAAADRW
+40 
-55 YDGTKLWDLRVV
+55 
-67 STLGFSDDDVARVRS
+67 STLGFSDDDVARVRA

-91 ARSCDA
+91 ARSCDVMA
-97 MVSIGDEQ
+97 SAGDEQ
-105 EAARITSIDTAA
+105 EAVRITSIDTAV
-117 AAASEVTGLYTVASD
+117 AAASQVTGLYAVTSD
-132 DPDYLNRPMLRAG
+132 DHDYLNRPMLREG
-145 RWPETADECVVSSDA
+145 RWPEAADECVVSADA

-177 DLDDTLAVRTFHVV
+177 DLDGMLEVKSFTVV
-191 GAVSSSDYPYTAS
+191 GTVSASDYPYTAN

-215 DEYLY
+215 DDYLY
-220 VQDAAF
+220 VQDDAF
-226 AEDMPYTEIFATVA
+226 VEDFPYTEIFVTVE
-240 GAADE
+240 GAIDE
-245 LSESD
+245 ASESD
-250 AYQDTVD
+250 AYQAVVN
-257 RVKDRL
+257 RVKSRL
-263 EDREGALATARRDD
+263 EDREGALASARRDD
-277 LRDEAQSRLDER
+277 LEDEAQAELDQR
-289 RAEYEREKTDAQ
+289 RADYEVEKADAEAQ
-301 ARLADAAAQLEDSH
+301 LADAAAQLEGLRAALGAGGQ
-315 TELEQ
+315 EYQ
-320 GEGDYADGL
+320 KGL
-329 ASYRSGVRELAS
+329 AAY
-341 QRESAQSRLAAAEQQ
+341 EQQ
-356 IADGQ
+356 
-361 AQLDAQVAQLD
+361 
-372 ASAEAVEQARA
+372 
-383 GIPALT
+383 
-389 DGIAQTDAGI
+389 
-399 AQAREQAAAA
+399 
-409 LAAQLGQ
+409 
-416 QPTDEQVDALLAEN
+416 
-430 VDYQQALATRSA
+430 
-442 LADQLTQAQA
+442 
-452 AVDAYDQGRAAA
+452 
-464 AAAQDKLDA
+464 
-473 STRELATQ
+473 
-481 QAAAQKKLAAA
+481 
-492 QARLD
+492 
-497 AAQGRLSSSRA
+497 
-508 QLDAGWA
+508 
-515 DYQTGKAEYDRQRAE
+515 RQE
-530 ADERFAD
+530 ADEQFAD
-537 AEHDLDAAQ
+537 AERELAEAQ
-546 DEIDSIEL
+546 AEIDAIEL
-554 PDIYLLDRTQ
+554 PDLYLLDRTQ
-564 SEGAATYHADAGRI
+564 SEGAATYHADADRI

-584 FPAMIFL
+584 FPALFFL

-632 AAIAGTAGAAVG
+632 AAIAGTVGAAAG

-659 YAIIYATPLL
+659 YAIIYATPIL

-675 DPVIALASGGLGV
+675 DPATALASGGLGV
-688 GVTLLATWGAVVS
+688 GVTLLATWGAVVT

-723 LERAGGLWRRVSFSW
+723 LERAGALWSRVSFSR

-800 TTADVDAVV
+800 TTEDVDEVV
-809 DYLEGTGATNIV
+809 AYLEDAGATNIV

-829 AGSDSYTGSLR
+829 AGSDNYSGSLR

-846 QDAAGFA
+846 QDAAGVG

-860 RVSQERLSFG
+860 RVTQEHLHFG
-870 ADDVYLP
+870 TDDVYLP
-877 EKTASLLGVGVGDR
+877 EKTASLLGVGVGDS
-891 IRLYDQDTIGNAVGE
+891 IRLYDQDAIGNAVGE
-906 GRRLTVTGVT
+906 GCALTVTGVV

-931 AEVSGTASVEA
+931 ADVNEGDAVDASTTTTDA
-942 GGSGSA
+942 SA
-948 DGDTPAGAEGA
+948 SDAIDASAA
-959 EPVFATLFCAR
+959 EPVFSTLFFAR
-970 GTRVGDTRLARELH
+970 GDQVSKQALSRGLH

-997 TIETYRTMLGVVN
+997 TIDTYRTMLGVVN

-1053 REVHAYVFR
+1053 REVHTYVFR

-1068 AIGDALGMVAG
+1068 VIGDALGMVAG

-1091 VDYVMFGRVIHPT
+1091 VDYVMFGRVIHLT

-1124 RRKLDGVSMVES
+1124 RRKLDRVSMVES

>member
-40 LQMTGPDMRAAADRW
+40 LQMTGPDMREAADLW
-55 YDGTKLWDLRVV
+55 YDGTDLWDLRVI
-67 STLGFSDDDVARVRS
+67 STLGFSDDDVARVRA

-91 ARSCDA
+91 ARSCDVMA
-97 MVSIGDEQ
+97 SAGDEQ
-105 EAARITSIDTAA
+105 EAVRITSIDTAV
-117 AAASEVTGLYTVASD
+117 AAASQVTGLYAVTSD
-132 DPDYLNRPMLRAG
+132 DHDYLNRPMLREG
-145 RWPETADECVVSSDA
+145 RWPEAADECVVSADA

-177 DLDDTLAVRTFHVV
+177 DLDGMLEVAN
-191 GAVSSSDYPYTAS
+191 

-215 DEYLY
+215 DDYLY
-220 VQDAAF
+220 VQDDAF
-226 AEDMPYTEIFATVA
+226 VEDFPYTEIFVTVE
-240 GAADE
+240 GAIDE
-245 LSESD
+245 ASESD
-250 AYQDTVD
+250 AYQAVVN
-257 RVKDRL
+257 RVKSRL
-263 EDREGALATARRDD
+263 EDREGALASARRDD
-277 LRDEAQSRLDER
+277 LEDEAQAELDQR
-289 RAEYEREKTDAQ
+289 RADYEVEKADAEAQ
-301 ARLADAAAQLEDSH
+301 LADAAAQLEGLRAALGAGGQ
-315 TELEQ
+315 EYQ
-320 GEGDYADGL
+320 KGL
-329 ASYRSGVRELAS
+329 AAY
-341 QRESAQSRLAAAEQQ
+341 EQQ
-356 IADGQ
+356 
-361 AQLDAQVAQLD
+361 
-372 ASAEAVEQARA
+372 
-383 GIPALT
+383 
-389 DGIAQTDAGI
+389 
-399 AQAREQAAAA
+399 
-409 LAAQLGQ
+409 
-416 QPTDEQVDALLAEN
+416 
-430 VDYQQALATRSA
+430 
-442 LADQLTQAQA
+442 
-452 AVDAYDQGRAAA
+452 
-464 AAAQDKLDA
+464 
-473 STRELATQ
+473 
-481 QAAAQKKLAAA
+481 
-492 QARLD
+492 
-497 AAQGRLSSSRA
+497 
-508 QLDAGWA
+508 
-515 DYQTGKAEYDRQRAE
+515 RQE
-530 ADERFAD
+530 ADEQFAD
-537 AEHDLDAAQ
+537 AERELAEAQ
-546 DEIDSIEL
+546 AEIDAIEL
-554 PDIYLLDRTQ
+554 PDLYLLDRTQ
-564 SEGAATYHADAGRI
+564 SEGAATYHADADRI

-584 FPAMIFL
+584 FPALFFL

-632 AAIAGTAGAAVG
+632 AAIAGTVGAAAG

-659 YAIIYATPLL
+659 YAIIYATPIL

-675 DPVIALASGGLGV
+675 DPATALASGGLGV
-688 GVTLLATWGAVVS
+688 GVTLLATWGAVVT

-723 LERAGGLWRRVSFSW
+723 LERAGALWSRVSFSR

-800 TTADVDAVV
+800 TTEDVDEVV
-809 DYLEGTGATNIV
+809 AYLEDAGATNIV

-829 AGSDSYTGSLR
+829 AGSDNYSGSLR

-846 QDAAGFA
+846 QDAAGFG

-860 RVSQERLSFG
+860 RVTQEHLHFG
-870 ADDVYLP
+870 TDDVYLP
-877 EKTASLLGVGVGDR
+877 EKTASLLGVGVGDS
-891 IRLYDQDTIGNAVGE
+891 IRLYDQDAIGNAVGE
-906 GRRLTVTGVT
+906 GCALTVTGVV

-931 AEVSGTASVEA
+931 ADVNEGDAVDASTTTTDA
-942 GGSGSA
+942 SA
-948 DGDTPAGAEGA
+948 SDAIDASAA
-959 EPVFATLFCAR
+959 EPVFSTLFFAR
-970 GTRVGDTRLARELH
+970 GDQVSKQALSRGLH

-997 TIETYRTMLGVVN
+997 TIDTYRTMLGVVN

-1053 REVHAYVFR
+1053 REVHTYVFR

-1068 AIGDALGMVAG
+1068 VIGDALGMVAG

-1091 VDYVMFGRVIHPT
+1091 VDYVMFGRVIHLT

-1124 RRKLDGVSMVES
+1124 RRKLDRVSMVES

>member
-40 LQMTGPDMRAAADRW
+40 LQMTGPDMREAADLW
-55 YDGTKLWDLRVV
+55 YDGTDLWDLRVI
-67 STLGFSDDDVARVRS
+67 STLGFSDDDVARVRA

-91 ARSCDA
+91 ARSCDVMA
-97 MVSIGDEQ
+97 SAGDEQ
-105 EAARITSIDTAA
+105 EAVRITSIDTAV
-117 AAASEVTGLYTVASD
+117 AAASQVTGLYAVTSD
-132 DPDYLNRPMLRAG
+132 DHDYLNRPMLREG
-145 RWPETADECVVSSDA
+145 RWPEAADECVVSADA

-177 DLDDTLAVRTFHVV
+177 DLDGMLEVKSFTVV
-191 GAVSSSDYPYTAS
+191 GTVSASDYPYTAN

-215 DEYLY
+215 DDYLY
-220 VQDAAF
+220 VQDDAF
-226 AEDMPYTEIFATVA
+226 VEDFPYTEIFVTVE
-240 GAADE
+240 GAIDE
-245 LSESD
+245 ASESD
-250 AYQDTVD
+250 AYQAVVN
-257 RVKDRL
+257 RVKSRL
-263 EDREGALATARRDD
+263 EDREGALASARRDD
-277 LRDEAQSRLDER
+277 LEDEAQAELDQR
-289 RAEYEREKTDAQ
+289 RADYEVEKADAEAQ
-301 ARLADAAAQLEDSH
+301 LADAAAQLEGLRAALGAGGQ
-315 TELEQ
+315 EYQ
-320 GEGDYADGL
+320 KGL
-329 ASYRSGVRELAS
+329 AAY
-341 QRESAQSRLAAAEQQ
+341 EQQ
-356 IADGQ
+356 
-361 AQLDAQVAQLD
+361 
-372 ASAEAVEQARA
+372 
-383 GIPALT
+383 
-389 DGIAQTDAGI
+389 
-399 AQAREQAAAA
+399 
-409 LAAQLGQ
+409 
-416 QPTDEQVDALLAEN
+416 
-430 VDYQQALATRSA
+430 
-442 LADQLTQAQA
+442 
-452 AVDAYDQGRAAA
+452 
-464 AAAQDKLDA
+464 
-473 STRELATQ
+473 
-481 QAAAQKKLAAA
+481 
-492 QARLD
+492 
-497 AAQGRLSSSRA
+497 
-508 QLDAGWA
+508 
-515 DYQTGKAEYDRQRAE
+515 RQE
-530 ADERFAD
+530 ADEQFAD
-537 AEHDLDAAQ
+537 AERELAEAQ
-546 DEIDSIEL
+546 AEIDAIEL
-554 PDIYLLDRTQ
+554 PDLYLLDRTQ
-564 SEGAATYHADAGRI
+564 SEGAATYHADADRI

-584 FPAMIFL
+584 FPALFFL

-632 AAIAGTAGAAVG
+632 AAIAGTVGAAAG

-659 YAIIYATPLL
+659 YAIIYATPIL

-675 DPVIALASGGLGV
+675 DPATALASGGLGV
-688 GVTLLATWGAVVS
+688 GVTLLATWGAVVT

-723 LERAGGLWRRVSFSW
+723 LERAGALWSRVSFSR

-800 TTADVDAVV
+800 TTEDVDEVV
-809 DYLEGTGATNIV
+809 AYLEDAGAINIV

-829 AGSDSYTGSLR
+829 AGSDSYSGSLR

-860 RVSQERLSFG
+860 RVTQEHLQFS

-877 EKTASLLGVGVGDR
+877 EKTASLLGVGVGDS
-891 IRLYDQDTIGNAVGE
+891 IRLYDQDAIGNAVGE
-906 GRRLTVTGVT
+906 GRALTVTGVV
-916 ENYVGNLVYV
+916 ENYVGNLVYA

-931 AEVSGTASVEA
+931 ADVGEGDAVDASPTTADATASDA
-942 GGSGSA
+942 IDASA
-948 DGDTPAGAEGA
+948 A
-959 EPVFATLFCAR
+959 EPVFSTLFFAR
-970 GTRVGDTRLARELH
+970 GDQVSKQALSRGLH

-997 TIETYRTMLGVVN
+997 TIDTYRTMLGVVN

-1048 LGFTR
+1048 MGFTR
-1053 REVHAYVFR
+1053 REVHTYVFR

-1068 AIGDALGMVAG
+1068 VIGDALGMVAG

-1091 VDYVMFGRVIHPT
+1091 VDYVMFGRVIHLT

-1124 RRKLDGVSMVES
+1124 RRKLDRVSMVES

>member
-40 LQMTGPDMRAAADRW
+40 LQMTGPDMREAADRW
-55 YDGTKLWDLRVV
+55 YDGTNLWDLRVI
-67 STLGFSDDDVARVRS
+67 STLGFSDDDVARVRA

-91 ARSCDA
+91 ARSCDVMA
-97 MVSIGDEQ
+97 SAGDEQ
-105 EAARITSIDTAA
+105 EAVRITSIDTAV
-117 AAASEVTGLYTVASD
+117 AAASQVTGLYAVTSD
-132 DPDYLNRPMLRAG
+132 DHDYLNRPMLREG
-145 RWPETADECVVSSDA
+145 RWPEAAGECVVSADA

-169 VEVLYGAE
+169 VQVLYGAE
-177 DLDDTLAVRTFHVV
+177 DLDGTLEVRSFTVV
-191 GAVSSSDYPYTAS
+191 GTVSASDYPYTAN

-215 DEYLY
+215 DDYLY
-220 VQDAAF
+220 VQDDAF
-226 AEDMPYTEIFATVA
+226 AEDFPYTEIFVTVE
-240 GAADE
+240 GAVDE
-245 LSESD
+245 ASESD
-250 AYQDTVD
+250 AYQAVVN
-257 RVKDRL
+257 RVKSRL
-263 EDREGALATARRDD
+263 EDREGALASARRDD
-277 LRDEAQSRLDER
+277 LEDEAQAELDQR
-289 RAEYEREKTDAQ
+289 RADYEVEKADAEAQ
-301 ARLADAAAQLEDSH
+301 LADAAAQLESSH
-315 TELEQ
+315 TELEN
-320 GEGDYADGL
+320 GEAQYASGL
-329 ASYRSGVRELAS
+329 ADYQAGVNALATQRSDAES
-341 QRESAQSRLAAAEQQ
+341 QLAAAEQQ
-356 IADGQ
+356 IADTQ
-361 AQLDAQVAQLD
+361 AQLDAQTAQLD
-372 ASAEAVEQARA
+372 ASAEQIEQLRAAIPMMAEGVE
-383 GIPALT
+383 
-389 DGIAQTDAGI
+389 
-399 AQAREQAAAA
+399 
-409 LAAQLGQ
+409 
-416 QPTDEQVDALLAEN
+416 
-430 VDYQQALATRSA
+430 
-442 LADQLTQAQA
+442 QAQA

-464 AAAQDKLDA
+464 ATAQAQLDA
-473 STRELATQ
+473 TRADLVNRKAEAEQQLAT
-481 QAAAQKKLAAA
+481 A

-497 AAQGRLSSSRA
+497 AAQAQLSSSRA
-508 QLDAGWA
+508 RLDASWEE
-515 DYQTGKAEYDRQRAE
+515 YRTGKAEYDQKRAD

-537 AEHDLDAAQ
+537 AERELAEAQ
-546 DEIDSIEL
+546 AEIDAIEL
-554 PDIYLLDRTQ
+554 PDLYLLDRTQ
-564 SEGAATYHADAGRI
+564 SEGAATYHADADRI

-584 FPAMIFL
+584 FPALFFL

-632 AAIAGTAGAAVG
+632 AAIAGTVGAAAG

-659 YAIIYATPLL
+659 YAIIYATPIL

-675 DPVIALASGGLGV
+675 DPATALASGGLGV
-688 GVTLLATWGAVVS
+688 GVTLLATWGAVVT

-723 LERAGGLWRRVSFSW
+723 LERAGALWSRVSFSW

-800 TTADVDAVV
+800 TTEDVDEVV
-809 DYLEGTGATNIV
+809 AYLEDAGAINIV

-829 AGSDSYTGSLR
+829 AGSDSYSGSLR

-860 RVSQERLSFG
+860 RVTQEHLQFS

-877 EKTASLLGVGVGDR
+877 EKTASLLGVGVGDS
-891 IRLYDQDTIGNAVGE
+891 IRLYDQDAIGNAVGE
-906 GRRLTVTGVT
+906 GCALTVTGVV

-931 AEVSGTASVEA
+931 ADVGEGDAVDASTTTADATASDA
-942 GGSGSA
+942 IDASA
-948 DGDTPAGAEGA
+948 A
-959 EPVFATLFCAR
+959 EPVFSTLFFAR
-970 GTRVGDTRLARELH
+970 GDQVSKQALSRGLH

-997 TIETYRTMLGVVN
+997 TIDTYRTMLGVVN

-1068 AIGDALGMVAG
+1068 VIGDALGMVAG

-1091 VDYVMFGRVIHPT
+1091 VDYVMFGRVIHLT

-1124 RRKLDGVSMVES
+1124 RRKLDRVSMVES
-1136 LKSVD
+1136 LKSAD

>member
-1 MAARPHM
+1 MPARPHM
-8 FRREVARSIR
+8 FRREVVRSIR

-55 YDGTKLWDLRVV
+55 YDGTNLWDLRVV
-67 STLGFSDDDVARVRS
+67 STLGFSDGDVDRVRS

-91 ARSCDA
+91 ARSCDV

-105 EAARITSIDTAA
+105 EAARITSIDTDAA
-117 AAASEVTGLYTVASD
+117 ADSEVTGLYTVASD

-145 RWPETADECVVSSDA
+145 RWPEAADECVVSSDA

-177 DLDDTLAVRTFHVV
+177 DLDGMLEVKSFTVV
-191 GAVSSSDYPYTAS
+191 GTVSASDYPYTAN

-215 DEYLY
+215 DDYLY
-220 VQDAAF
+220 VQDDAF
-226 AEDMPYTEIFATVA
+226 VEDFPYTEIFVTVE
-240 GAADE
+240 GAIDE
-245 LSESD
+245 ASESD
-250 AYQDTVD
+250 AYQAVVN
-257 RVKDRL
+257 RVKSRL
-263 EDREGALATARRDD
+263 EDREGALASARRDD
-277 LRDEAQSRLDER
+277 LEDEAQAELDQR
-289 RAEYEREKTDAQ
+289 RADYEVEKADAEAQ
-301 ARLADAAAQLEDSH
+301 LADAAAQLESSH
-315 TELEQ
+315 TELEN
-320 GEGDYADGL
+320 GEAQYASGL
-329 ASYRSGVRELAS
+329 ADYQAGVNALATQRSDAES
-341 QRESAQSRLAAAEQQ
+341 QLAAAEQQ
-356 IADGQ
+356 IADTQ
-361 AQLDAQVAQLD
+361 AQLDAQTAQLD
-372 ASAEAVEQARA
+372 ASAEQIEQLRAAIPMMAEGVE
-383 GIPALT
+383 
-389 DGIAQTDAGI
+389 
-399 AQAREQAAAA
+399 
-409 LAAQLGQ
+409 
-416 QPTDEQVDALLAEN
+416 
-430 VDYQQALATRSA
+430 
-442 LADQLTQAQA
+442 QAQA

-464 AAAQDKLDA
+464 ATAQAQLDA
-473 STRELATQ
+473 TRADLVNRKAEAEQQLAT
-481 QAAAQKKLAAA
+481 A

-497 AAQGRLSSSRA
+497 AAQAQLSSSRA
-508 QLDAGWA
+508 RLDASWEE
-515 DYQTGKAEYDRQRAE
+515 YRTGKAEYDQKRAD

-537 AEHDLDAAQ
+537 AERELAEAQ
-546 DEIDSIEL
+546 AEIDAIEL
-554 PDIYLLDRTQ
+554 PDLYLLDRTQ
-564 SEGAATYHADAGRI
+564 SEGAATYHADADRI

-584 FPAMIFL
+584 FPALFFL

-632 AAIAGTAGAAVG
+632 AAIAGTVGAAAG

-659 YAIIYATPLL
+659 YAIIYATPIL

-675 DPVIALASGGLGV
+675 DPATALASGGLGV
-688 GVTLLATWGAVVS
+688 GVTLLATWGAVVT

-723 LERAGGLWRRVSFSW
+723 LERAGALWSRVSFSW

-800 TTADVDAVV
+800 TTEDVDEVV
-809 DYLEGTGATNIV
+809 AYLEDAGATNIV

-829 AGSDSYTGSLR
+829 AGSDNYSGSLR

-846 QDAAGFA
+846 QDAAGFG

-860 RVSQERLSFG
+860 RVTQEHLHFG
-870 ADDVYLP
+870 TDDVYLP
-877 EKTASLLGVGVGDR
+877 EKTASLLGVGVGDS
-891 IRLYDQDTIGNAVGE
+891 IRLYDQDAIGNAVGE
-906 GRRLTVTGVT
+906 GCALTVTGVV

-931 AEVSGTASVEA
+931 ADVNEGDAVDASTTTTDA
-942 GGSGSA
+942 SA
-948 DGDTPAGAEGA
+948 SDAIDASAA
-959 EPVFATLFCAR
+959 EPVFSTLFFAR
-970 GTRVGDTRLARELH
+970 GDQVSKQALSRGLH

-997 TIETYRTMLGVVN
+997 TIDTYRTMLGVVN

-1053 REVHAYVFR
+1053 REVHTYVFR

-1068 AIGDALGMVAG
+1068 VIGDALGMVAG

-1091 VDYVMFGRVIHPT
+1091 VDYVMFGRVIHLT

-1124 RRKLDGVSMVES
+1124 RRKLDRVSMVES

>member
-1 MAARPHM
+1 MPARPHM
-8 FRREVARSIR
+8 FRREVVRSIR

-55 YDGTKLWDLRVV
+55 YDGTNLWDLRVV
-67 STLGFSDDDVARVRS
+67 STLGFSDGDVDRVRS

-91 ARSCDA
+91 ARSCDV

-105 EAARITSIDTAA
+105 EAARITSIDTDAA
-117 AAASEVTGLYTVASD
+117 ADSEVTGLYTVASD

-145 RWPETADECVVSSDA
+145 RWPEAADECVVSSDA

-177 DLDDTLAVRTFHVV
+177 DLDDTLAVRTFRVV

-220 VQDAAF
+220 VQEGAF

-240 GAADE
+240 
-245 LSESD
+245 
-250 AYQDTVD
+250 
-257 RVKDRL
+257 L

-277 LRDEAQSRLDER
+277 LRDEAQARLDDR

-301 ARLADAAAQLEDSH
+301 ARLADAATQLEDAYA
-315 TELEQ
+315 ELEQ
-320 GEGDYADGL
+320 GEDDYADGL

-341 QRESAQSRLAAAEQQ
+341 QRESAQSRLSAAEQQ

-372 ASAEAVEQARA
+372 ASAEAAEQARA

-389 DGIAQTDAGI
+389 EGIAQADAGI
-399 AQAREQAAAA
+399 AQAREQATAA

-416 QPTDEQVDALLAEN
+416 QPTDEQVEALLAGN
-430 VDYQQALATRSA
+430 ADYRQALATRSA
-442 LADQLTQAQA
+442 LADQLAQAQA

-1068 AIGDALGMVAG
+1068 VIGDALGMVAG